1 MTLIS
6 RLEAE
11 YKVEAVLEASPFDT
25 ARWLSGTD
33 AALGQFAQFNRGNMA
48 KDRDGNAVYLAKSVW
63 DVGYQQERN
72 PDVAFSA
79 TRER

>member
-1 MTLIS
+1 VLIS

-33 AALGQFAQFNRGNMA
+33 AALKSFAEFNRSNLA
-48 KDRDGNAVYLAKSVW
+48 KDRDGNPVFMAKSAW

-72 PDVAFSA
+72 PDLKFSA
-79 TRER
+79 TKER